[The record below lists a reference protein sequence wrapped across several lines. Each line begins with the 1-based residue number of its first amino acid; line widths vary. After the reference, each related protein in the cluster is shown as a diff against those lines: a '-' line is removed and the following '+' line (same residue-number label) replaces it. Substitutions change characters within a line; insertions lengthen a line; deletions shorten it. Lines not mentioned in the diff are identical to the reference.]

1 MNNKSTTKSQSI
13 NNYDVIIIG
22 AGPAGFTAAIYTAR
36 ANLNTMMLAGDS
48 PGGQL
53 LLTSEVENFPGFSAG
68 IMGPSLMQEMKDQA
82 IRFGTTMRNDYVTRV
97 ELTDETKKVWVGDE
111 VYTAKAVIVSTG
123 ASANWLNLENE
134 QRLMGKGV
142 SSCATCDGF
151 FFTTKH
157 VVVVGGGDSAMEE
170 SLTLAK
176 FASKVTLIHRRDE
189 FRASK
194 IMLERVKNHPK
205 IDILLN
211 SQVVDV
217 LGKDMVEG
225 VVIQD
230 TLHDTTSELECQGFF
245 VAIGHTPQTKLFD
258 GILDRNDKGYL
269 EISHDTSTKIKG
281 VFAAGDVADSRY
293 RQAIT
298 AAGEGCKSALEAEH
312 YIENT

>member
-1 MNNKSTTKSQSI
+1 MKKATNNSKTT
-13 NNYDVIIIG
+13 NNFDVIIIG
-22 AGPAGFTAAIYTAR
+22 AGPAGYTAAIYTAR
-36 ANLNTMMLAGDS
+36 ANLTTMMIAGDS

-68 IMGPSLMQEMKDQA
+68 IMGPDLMLEMKKQA
-82 IRFGTTMRNDYVTRV
+82 LRFGTTMRTDFVTKV
-97 ELTDETKKVWVGDE
+97 ELTDSAKKVWVGEDM
-111 VYTAKAVIVSTG
+111 YSAKAVIICTG

-151 FFTTKH
+151 FFTGKH

-176 FASKVTLIHRRDE
+176 FASKVTLVHRRDE

-194 IMLERVKNHPK
+194 IMLDRVKKHPK

-211 SQVVDV
+211 TQVVDV

-230 TLHDTTSELECQGFF
+230 TLTDKQSEISCQGFF
-245 VAIGHTPQTKLFD
+245 VAIGHTPATKLFD
-258 GILDRNDKGYL
+258 GILEIESNGYL
-269 EISHDTSTKIKG
+269 KSSHDTSTKIKG
-281 VFAAGDVADSRY
+281 VFATGDVTDSRY

>member
-1 MNNKSTTKSQSI
+1 MTKTTNKPKTI
-13 NNYDVIIIG
+13 NNFDVIIIG
-22 AGPAGFTAAIYTAR
+22 AGPAGYTAAIYTAR
-36 ANLNTMMLAGDS
+36 ANLSTMMFAGDS

-68 IMGPSLMQEMKDQA
+68 IMGPNLMQEMKDQA
-82 IRFGTTMRNDYVTRV
+82 LRFGTTMRTDFVTKV
-97 ELTDETKKVWVGDE
+97 ELTDTIKNVWVGDQM
-111 VYTAKAVIVSTG
+111 YSAKAVIISTG

-134 QRLMGKGV
+134 QRLMGKGI
-142 SSCATCDGF
+142 SSCATCDAF
-151 FFTTKH
+151 FFTGKH

-176 FASKVTLIHRRDE
+176 FANKVTLVHRRDE

-194 IMLERVKNHPK
+194 IMLDRVEKHPK

-211 SQVVDV
+211 TQVVDV

-230 TLHDTTSELECQGFF
+230 TLTDKQSDFACQGLF
-245 VAIGHTPQTKLFD
+245 VAIGHTPATKLFE
-258 GILDRNDKGYL
+258 GILDRDEKGYL
-269 EISHDTSTKIKG
+269 KTSHDTSTKIKG
-281 VFAAGDVADSRY
+281 VFASGDVADSRY

>member
-1 MNNKSTTKSQSI
+1 
-13 NNYDVIIIG
+13 
-22 AGPAGFTAAIYTAR
+22 
-36 ANLNTMMLAGDS
+36 
-48 PGGQL
+48 
-53 LLTSEVENFPGFSAG
+53 VENFPGFSAG
-68 IMGPSLMQEMKDQA
+68 IMGPDLMLEMKKQA
-82 IRFGTTMRNDYVTRV
+82 LRFGTTMRTDFVTKV
-97 ELTDETKKVWVGDE
+97 ELTDSAKKVWVGEDM
-111 VYTAKAVIVSTG
+111 YSAKAVIISTG

-151 FFTTKH
+151 FFTGKH

-176 FASKVTLIHRRDE
+176 FASKVTLMHRRDE

-194 IMLERVKNHPK
+194 IMLDRVKKHPK

-211 SQVVDV
+211 TQVVDV

-230 TLHDTTSELECQGFF
+230 TLTDKQSEISCQGFF
-245 VAIGHTPQTKLFD
+245 VAIGHTPATKLFE
-258 GILDRNDKGYL
+258 GILEIESNGYL
-269 EISHDTSTKIKG
+269 KSSHDTSTKIKG
-281 VFAAGDVADSRY
+281 VFATGDVTDSRY

>member
-1 MNNKSTTKSQSI
+1 
-13 NNYDVIIIG
+13 
-22 AGPAGFTAAIYTAR
+22 
-36 ANLNTMMLAGDS
+36 MMFAGDS

-68 IMGPSLMQEMKDQA
+68 IMGPDLMLEMKKQA
-82 IRFGTTMRNDYVTRV
+82 LRFGTTMRTDFVTKV
-97 ELTDETKKVWVGDE
+97 ELTDSAKKVWVGEDM
-111 VYTAKAVIVSTG
+111 YSAKAVIISTG

-151 FFTTKH
+151 FFTGKH

-176 FASKVTLIHRRDE
+176 FASKVTLMHRRDE

-194 IMLERVKNHPK
+194 IMLDRVKKHPK

-211 SQVVDV
+211 TQVVDV

-230 TLHDTTSELECQGFF
+230 TLTDKQSEISCQGFF
-245 VAIGHTPQTKLFD
+245 VAIGHTPATKLFE
-258 GILDRNDKGYL
+258 GILEIESNGYL
-269 EISHDTSTKIKG
+269 KSSHDTSTKIKG
-281 VFAAGDVADSRY
+281 VFATGDVTDSRY

>member
-1 MNNKSTTKSQSI
+1 MKKATNNPKTT
-13 NNYDVIIIG
+13 NNFDVIIIG
-22 AGPAGFTAAIYTAR
+22 AGPAGYTAAIYTAR
-36 ANLNTMMLAGDS
+36 ANLTTMMIAGDS

-68 IMGPSLMQEMKDQA
+68 IMGPDLMLEMKKQA
-82 IRFGTTMRNDYVTRV
+82 LRFGTSMRTDFVTKV
-97 ELTDETKKVWVGDE
+97 ELTDSAKKVWVGEDM
-111 VYTAKAVIVSTG
+111 YSAKAVIICTG

-151 FFTTKH
+151 FFTGKH

-176 FASKVTLIHRRDE
+176 FASKVTLVHRRDE

-194 IMLERVKNHPK
+194 IMLDRVKKHPK

-211 SQVVDV
+211 TQVVDV

-230 TLHDTTSELECQGFF
+230 TLTDKQSEISCQGFF
-245 VAIGHTPQTKLFD
+245 VAIGHTPATKLFD
-258 GILDRNDKGYL
+258 GILEIESNGYL
-269 EISHDTSTKIKG
+269 KSSHDTSTKIKG
-281 VFAAGDVADSRY
+281 VFATGDVTDSRY

>member
-1 MNNKSTTKSQSI
+1 MTKTSNKPKTI
-13 NNYDVIIIG
+13 NNFDVIIIG
-22 AGPAGFTAAIYTAR
+22 AGPAGYTAAIYTAR
-36 ANLNTMMLAGDS
+36 ANLSTMMFAGDS

-68 IMGPSLMQEMKDQA
+68 IMGPNLMQEMKDQA
-82 IRFGTTMRNDYVTRV
+82 LRFGTTMRTDFVTKV
-97 ELTDETKKVWVGDE
+97 ELTDTVKNVWVGDQM
-111 VYTAKAVIVSTG
+111 YSAKAVIISTG

-134 QRLMGKGV
+134 QRLMGKGI
-142 SSCATCDGF
+142 SSCATCDAF
-151 FFTTKH
+151 FFTGKH

-176 FASKVTLIHRRDE
+176 FASKVTLVHRRDE

-194 IMLERVKNHPK
+194 IMLDRVEKHPK

-230 TLHDTTSELECQGFF
+230 TLTDKQSDFACQGLF
-245 VAIGHTPQTKLFD
+245 VAIGHTPATKLFE
-258 GILDRNDKGYL
+258 GILDRDEKGYL
-269 EISHDTSTKIKG
+269 KISHDTSTKIKG
-281 VFAAGDVADSRY
+281 VFASGDVADSRY

>member
-1 MNNKSTTKSQSI
+1 MKKATNNPKTT
-13 NNYDVIIIG
+13 NNFDVIIIG
-22 AGPAGFTAAIYTAR
+22 AGPAGYTAAIYTAR
-36 ANLNTMMLAGDS
+36 ANLTTMLISGDS

-68 IMGPSLMQEMKDQA
+68 IMGPDLMLEMKKQA
-82 IRFGTTMRNDYVTRV
+82 LRFGTSMRTDFVTKV
-97 ELTDETKKVWVGDE
+97 ELTDSAKKVWVGEDM
-111 VYTAKAVIVSTG
+111 YSAKAVIICTG

-151 FFTTKH
+151 FFTGKH

-176 FASKVTLIHRRDE
+176 FANKVTLVHRRDE

-194 IMLERVKNHPK
+194 IMLDRVKKHPK

-211 SQVVDV
+211 TQVVDV

-230 TLHDTTSELECQGFF
+230 TLTDKQSEISCQGFF
-245 VAIGHTPQTKLFD
+245 VAIGHTPATKLFD
-258 GILDRNDKGYL
+258 GILEIESNGYL
-269 EISHDTSTKIKG
+269 KSSHDTSTKIKG
-281 VFAAGDVADSRY
+281 VFATGDVTDSRY

>member
-1 MNNKSTTKSQSI
+1 MKKATNNPKTT
-13 NNYDVIIIG
+13 NNFDVIIIG
-22 AGPAGFTAAIYTAR
+22 AGPAGYTAAIYTAR
-36 ANLNTMMLAGDS
+36 ANLTTMLISGDS

-68 IMGPSLMQEMKDQA
+68 IMGPDLMEEMKKQA
-82 IRFGTTMRNDYVTRV
+82 LRFGTTMRTDFVTKV
-97 ELTDETKKVWVGDE
+97 ELTDSAKKVWVGEDM
-111 VYTAKAVIVSTG
+111 YSAKAVIICTG

-151 FFTTKH
+151 FFTGKH

-176 FASKVTLIHRRDE
+176 FASKVTLVHRRDE

-194 IMLERVKNHPK
+194 IMLDRVKKHPK

-211 SQVVDV
+211 TQVVDV

-230 TLHDTTSELECQGFF
+230 TLTDKQSEISCQGFF
-245 VAIGHTPQTKLFD
+245 VAIGHTPATKLFD
-258 GILDRNDKGYL
+258 GILEIESNGYL
-269 EISHDTSTKIKG
+269 KSSHDTSTKIKG
-281 VFAAGDVADSRY
+281 VFATGDVTDSRY

>member
-1 MNNKSTTKSQSI
+1 MKKATNNSKTT
-13 NNYDVIIIG
+13 NNFDVIIIG
-22 AGPAGFTAAIYTAR
+22 AGPAGYTAAIYTAR
-36 ANLNTMMLAGDS
+36 ANLTTMLISGDS

-68 IMGPSLMQEMKDQA
+68 IMGPDLMLEMKKQA
-82 IRFGTTMRNDYVTRV
+82 LRFGTTMRTDFVTKV
-97 ELTDETKKVWVGDE
+97 ELTDSAKKVWVGEDM
-111 VYTAKAVIVSTG
+111 YSAKAVIISTG

-151 FFTTKH
+151 FFTGKH

-176 FASKVTLIHRRDE
+176 FASKVTLVHRRDE

-194 IMLERVKNHPK
+194 IMLDRVKKHPK

-211 SQVVDV
+211 TQVVDV

-230 TLHDTTSELECQGFF
+230 TLTDKQSEISCQGFF
-245 VAIGHTPQTKLFD
+245 VAIGHTPATKLFD
-258 GILDRNDKGYL
+258 GILEIESNGYL
-269 EISHDTSTKIKG
+269 KSSHDTSTKIKG
-281 VFAAGDVADSRY
+281 VFATGDVTDSRY

>member
-1 MNNKSTTKSQSI
+1 MKKATNNPKTT
-13 NNYDVIIIG
+13 NNFDVIIIG
-22 AGPAGFTAAIYTAR
+22 AGPAGYTAAIYTAR
-36 ANLNTMMLAGDS
+36 ANLTTMLISGDS

-68 IMGPSLMQEMKDQA
+68 IMGPDLMLEMKKQA
-82 IRFGTTMRNDYVTRV
+82 LRFGTSMRTDFVTKV
-97 ELTDETKKVWVGDE
+97 ELTDSAKKVWVGEDM
-111 VYTAKAVIVSTG
+111 YSAKAVIICTG

-151 FFTTKH
+151 FFTGKH

-176 FASKVTLIHRRDE
+176 FASKVTLVHRRDE

-194 IMLERVKNHPK
+194 IMLDRVKKHPK

-211 SQVVDV
+211 TQVVDV

-230 TLHDTTSELECQGFF
+230 TLTDKQSEISCQGFF
-245 VAIGHTPQTKLFD
+245 VAIGHTPATKLFD
-258 GILDRNDKGYL
+258 GILEIESNGYL
-269 EISHDTSTKIKG
+269 KSSHDTSTKIKG
-281 VFAAGDVADSRY
+281 VFATGDVTDSRY

>member
-1 MNNKSTTKSQSI
+1 MKKATNNSKTT
-13 NNYDVIIIG
+13 NNFDVIIIG
-22 AGPAGFTAAIYTAR
+22 AGPAGYTAAIYTAR
-36 ANLNTMMLAGDS
+36 ANLTTMLISGDS

-68 IMGPSLMQEMKDQA
+68 IMGPDLMLEMKKQA
-82 IRFGTTMRNDYVTRV
+82 LRFGTTMRTDFVTKV
-97 ELTDETKKVWVGDE
+97 ELTDSAKKVWVGGDM
-111 VYTAKAVIVSTG
+111 YSAKAVIISTG

-151 FFTTKH
+151 FFTGKH

-176 FASKVTLIHRRDE
+176 FASKVTLVHRRDE

-194 IMLERVKNHPK
+194 IMLDRVKKHPK

-211 SQVVDV
+211 TQVVDV

-230 TLHDTTSELECQGFF
+230 TLTDKQSEISCQGFF
-245 VAIGHTPQTKLFD
+245 VAIGHTPATKLFD
-258 GILDRNDKGYL
+258 GILEIESNGYL
-269 EISHDTSTKIKG
+269 KSSHDTSTKIKG
-281 VFAAGDVADSRY
+281 VFATGDVTDSRY

>member
-1 MNNKSTTKSQSI
+1 MKKATNNSKTT
-13 NNYDVIIIG
+13 NNFDVIIIG
-22 AGPAGFTAAIYTAR
+22 AGPAGYTAAIYTAR
-36 ANLNTMMLAGDS
+36 ANLTTMLISGDS

-68 IMGPSLMQEMKDQA
+68 IMGPDLMEEMKKQA
-82 IRFGTTMRNDYVTRV
+82 LRFGTSMRTDFVTKV
-97 ELTDETKKVWVGDE
+97 ELTDSAKKVWVGEDM
-111 VYTAKAVIVSTG
+111 YSAKAVIICTG

-151 FFTTKH
+151 FFTGKH

-176 FASKVTLIHRRDE
+176 FASKVTLVHRRDE

-194 IMLERVKNHPK
+194 IMLDRVKKHPK

-211 SQVVDV
+211 TQVVDV

-230 TLHDTTSELECQGFF
+230 TLTDKQSDISCQGFF
-245 VAIGHTPQTKLFD
+245 VAIGHTPATKLFD
-258 GILDRNDKGYL
+258 GILEIESNGYL
-269 EISHDTSTKIKG
+269 KSSHDTSTKIKG
-281 VFAAGDVADSRY
+281 VFATGDVTDSRY

>member
-1 MNNKSTTKSQSI
+1 MKKATNNPKT
-13 NNYDVIIIG
+13 NNFDVIIIG
-22 AGPAGFTAAIYTAR
+22 AGPAGYTAAIYTAR
-36 ANLNTMMLAGDS
+36 ANLTTMLISGDS

-68 IMGPSLMQEMKDQA
+68 IMGPDLMLEMKKQA
-82 IRFGTTMRNDYVTRV
+82 LRFGTTMRTDFVTKV
-97 ELTDETKKVWVGDE
+97 ELTDSVKKVWVGQDM
-111 VYTAKAVIVSTG
+111 YSAKAVIISTG

-151 FFTTKH
+151 FFTGKH

-176 FASKVTLIHRRDE
+176 FASKVTLVHRRDE

-194 IMLERVKNHPK
+194 IMLDRVKKHPK

-211 SQVVDV
+211 TQVVDV

-230 TLHDTTSELECQGFF
+230 TLTDKQSEISCQGFF
-245 VAIGHTPQTKLFD
+245 VAIGHTPATKLFD
-258 GILDRNDKGYL
+258 GILEIESNGYL
-269 EISHDTSTKIKG
+269 KSSHDTSTKIKG
-281 VFAAGDVADSRY
+281 VFATGDVTDSRY

>member
-1 MNNKSTTKSQSI
+1 MKKATNNSKTT
-13 NNYDVIIIG
+13 NNFDGIIIG
-22 AGPAGFTAAIYTAR
+22 AGPAGYTAAIYTAR
-36 ANLNTMMLAGDS
+36 ANLTTMLISGDS

-68 IMGPSLMQEMKDQA
+68 IMGPDLMEEMKKQA
-82 IRFGTTMRNDYVTRV
+82 LRFGTTMRTDFVTKV
-97 ELTDETKKVWVGDE
+97 ELTDSAKKVWVGEDM
-111 VYTAKAVIVSTG
+111 YSAKAVIICTG

-151 FFTTKH
+151 FFTGKH

-176 FASKVTLIHRRDE
+176 FASKVTLVHRRDE

-194 IMLERVKNHPK
+194 IMLDRVKKHPK

-211 SQVVDV
+211 TQVVDV

-230 TLHDTTSELECQGFF
+230 TLTDKQSDISCQGFF
-245 VAIGHTPQTKLFD
+245 VAIGHTPATKLFD
-258 GILDRNDKGYL
+258 GILEIESNGYL
-269 EISHDTSTKIKG
+269 KSSHDTSTKIKG
-281 VFAAGDVADSRY
+281 VFATGDVTDSRY

>member
-1 MNNKSTTKSQSI
+1 MKKATNNPKTT
-13 NNYDVIIIG
+13 NNFDVIIIG
-22 AGPAGFTAAIYTAR
+22 AGPAGYTAAIYTAR
-36 ANLNTMMLAGDS
+36 ANLTTMLISGDS

-68 IMGPSLMQEMKDQA
+68 IMGPDLMEEMKKQA
-82 IRFGTTMRNDYVTRV
+82 LRFGTTMRTDFVTKV
-97 ELTDETKKVWVGDE
+97 ELTDSAKKVWVGEDM
-111 VYTAKAVIVSTG
+111 YSAKAVIICTG

-151 FFTTKH
+151 FFTGKH

-176 FASKVTLIHRRDE
+176 FANKVTLVHRRDE

-194 IMLERVKNHPK
+194 IMLDRVKKHPK

-211 SQVVDV
+211 TQVVDV

-230 TLHDTTSELECQGFF
+230 TLTDKQSEISCQGFF
-245 VAIGHTPQTKLFD
+245 VAIGHTPATKLFD
-258 GILDRNDKGYL
+258 GILEIESNGYL
-269 EISHDTSTKIKG
+269 KSSHDTSTKIKG
-281 VFAAGDVADSRY
+281 VFATGDVTDSRY

>member
-1 MNNKSTTKSQSI
+1 MKKATNNSKTT
-13 NNYDVIIIG
+13 NNFDVIIIG
-22 AGPAGFTAAIYTAR
+22 AGPAGYTAAIYTAR
-36 ANLNTMMLAGDS
+36 ANLTTMLISGDS

-68 IMGPSLMQEMKDQA
+68 IMGPDLMLEMKKQA
-82 IRFGTTMRNDYVTRV
+82 LRFGTTMRTDFVTKV
-97 ELTDETKKVWVGDE
+97 ELTDSAKKVWVGEDM
-111 VYTAKAVIVSTG
+111 YSAKAVIISTG

-151 FFTTKH
+151 FFTGKH

-176 FASKVTLIHRRDE
+176 FASKVTLVHRRDE

-194 IMLERVKNHPK
+194 IMLDRVKRHPK

-211 SQVVDV
+211 TQVVDV

-230 TLHDTTSELECQGFF
+230 TLTDKQSEISCQGFF
-245 VAIGHTPQTKLFD
+245 VAIGHTPATKLFD
-258 GILDRNDKGYL
+258 GILEIESNGYL
-269 EISHDTSTKIKG
+269 KSSHDTSTKIKG
-281 VFAAGDVADSRY
+281 VFATGDVTDSRY

>member
-1 MNNKSTTKSQSI
+1 MKKATNNPKTT
-13 NNYDVIIIG
+13 NNFDVIIIG
-22 AGPAGFTAAIYTAR
+22 AGPAGYTAAIYTAR
-36 ANLNTMMLAGDS
+36 ANLTTMLISGDS

-68 IMGPSLMQEMKDQA
+68 IMGPDLMLEMKKQA
-82 IRFGTTMRNDYVTRV
+82 LRFGTTMRTDFVTKV
-97 ELTDETKKVWVGDE
+97 ELTDSAKKVWVGEDM
-111 VYTAKAVIVSTG
+111 YSAKAVIICTG

-151 FFTTKH
+151 FFTGKH

-176 FASKVTLIHRRDE
+176 FASKVTLVHRRDE

-194 IMLERVKNHPK
+194 IMLDRVKKHPK

-211 SQVVDV
+211 TQVVDV

-230 TLHDTTSELECQGFF
+230 TLTDKQSEISCQGFF
-245 VAIGHTPQTKLFD
+245 VAIGHTPATKLFD
-258 GILDRNDKGYL
+258 GILEIESNGYL
-269 EISHDTSTKIKG
+269 KSSHDTSTKIKG
-281 VFAAGDVADSRY
+281 VFATGDVTDSRY

>member
-1 MNNKSTTKSQSI
+1 
-13 NNYDVIIIG
+13 
-22 AGPAGFTAAIYTAR
+22 
-36 ANLNTMMLAGDS
+36 MLISGDS

-68 IMGPSLMQEMKDQA
+68 IMGPDLMEEMKKQA
-82 IRFGTTMRNDYVTRV
+82 LRFGTTMRTDFVTKV
-97 ELTDETKKVWVGDE
+97 ELTDSAKKVWVGEDM
-111 VYTAKAVIVSTG
+111 YSAKAVIICTG

-151 FFTTKH
+151 FFTGKH

-176 FASKVTLIHRRDE
+176 FASKVTLVHRRDE

-194 IMLERVKNHPK
+194 IMLDRVKKHPK

-211 SQVVDV
+211 TQVVDV

-230 TLHDTTSELECQGFF
+230 TLTDKQSEISCQGFF
-245 VAIGHTPQTKLFD
+245 VAIGHTPATKLFD
-258 GILDRNDKGYL
+258 GILEIESNGYL
-269 EISHDTSTKIKG
+269 KSSHDTSTKIKG
-281 VFAAGDVADSRY
+281 VFATGDVTDSRY

>member
-1 MNNKSTTKSQSI
+1 MKKATNNPKTT
-13 NNYDVIIIG
+13 NNFDVIIIG
-22 AGPAGFTAAIYTAR
+22 AGPAGYTAAIYTAR
-36 ANLNTMMLAGDS
+36 ANLTTMLISGDS

-68 IMGPSLMQEMKDQA
+68 IMGPDLMEEMKKQA
-82 IRFGTTMRNDYVTRV
+82 LRFGTTMRTDFVTKV
-97 ELTDETKKVWVGDE
+97 ELTDSAKKVWVGEDM
-111 VYTAKAVIVSTG
+111 YSAKAVIICTG

-151 FFTTKH
+151 FFTGKH

-170 SLTLAK
+170 SLTLAQ
-176 FASKVTLIHRRDE
+176 FASKVTLVHRRDE

-194 IMLERVKNHPK
+194 IMLDRVKKHPK

-211 SQVVDV
+211 TQVVDV

-230 TLHDTTSELECQGFF
+230 TLTDKQSEISCQGFF
-245 VAIGHTPQTKLFD
+245 VAIGHTPATKLFD
-258 GILDRNDKGYL
+258 GILEIESNGYL
-269 EISHDTSTKIKG
+269 KSSHDTSTKIKG
-281 VFAAGDVADSRY
+281 VFATGDVTDSRY

>member
-1 MNNKSTTKSQSI
+1 MTKTI
-13 NNYDVIIIG
+13 NNPKTTNNFDVIIIG
-22 AGPAGFTAAIYTAR
+22 AGPAGYTAAIYTAR
-36 ANLNTMMLAGDS
+36 ANLSTMMFAGDS

-68 IMGPSLMQEMKDQA
+68 IMGPDLMLEMKKQA
-82 IRFGTTMRNDYVTRV
+82 LRFGTTMRTDFVTKV
-97 ELTDETKKVWVGDE
+97 ELTDSAKKVWVGEDM
-111 VYTAKAVIVSTG
+111 YSAKAVIISTG

-151 FFTTKH
+151 FFTGKH

-176 FASKVTLIHRRDE
+176 FASKVTLMHRRDE

-194 IMLERVKNHPK
+194 IMLDRVKKHPK

-211 SQVVDV
+211 TQVVDV

-230 TLHDTTSELECQGFF
+230 TLTDKQSEISCQGFF
-245 VAIGHTPQTKLFD
+245 VAIGHTPATKLFE
-258 GILDRNDKGYL
+258 GILEIESNGYL
-269 EISHDTSTKIKG
+269 KSSHDTSTKIKG
-281 VFAAGDVADSRY
+281 VFATGDVTDSRY

>member
-1 MNNKSTTKSQSI
+1 MKKATNNPKTT
-13 NNYDVIIIG
+13 NNFDVIIIG
-22 AGPAGFTAAIYTAR
+22 AGPAGYTAAIYTAR
-36 ANLNTMMLAGDS
+36 ANLTTMLISGDS

-68 IMGPSLMQEMKDQA
+68 IMGPDLMEEMKKQA
-82 IRFGTTMRNDYVTRV
+82 LRFGTSMRTDFVTKV
-97 ELTDETKKVWVGDE
+97 ELTDSAKKVWVGEDM
-111 VYTAKAVIVSTG
+111 YSAKAVIICTG

-151 FFTTKH
+151 FFTGKH

-176 FASKVTLIHRRDE
+176 FASKVTLVHRRDE

-194 IMLERVKNHPK
+194 IMLDRVKKHPK

-211 SQVVDV
+211 TQVVDV

-230 TLHDTTSELECQGFF
+230 TLTDKQSEISCQGFF
-245 VAIGHTPQTKLFD
+245 VAIGHTPATKLFD
-258 GILDRNDKGYL
+258 GILEIESNGYL
-269 EISHDTSTKIKG
+269 KSSHDTSTKIKG
-281 VFAAGDVADSRY
+281 VFATGDVTDSRY

>member
-1 MNNKSTTKSQSI
+1 MKKATNNSKTT
-13 NNYDVIIIG
+13 NNFDVIIIG
-22 AGPAGFTAAIYTAR
+22 AGPAGYTAAIYTAR
-36 ANLNTMMLAGDS
+36 ANLTTMMIAGDS

-68 IMGPSLMQEMKDQA
+68 IMGPDLMLEMKKQA
-82 IRFGTTMRNDYVTRV
+82 LRFGTSMRTDFVTKV
-97 ELTDETKKVWVGDE
+97 ELTDSAKKVWVGEDM
-111 VYTAKAVIVSTG
+111 YSAKAVIICTG

-151 FFTTKH
+151 FFTGKH

-176 FASKVTLIHRRDE
+176 FASKVTLVHRRDE

-194 IMLERVKNHPK
+194 IMLDRVKKHPK

-211 SQVVDV
+211 TQVVDV

-230 TLHDTTSELECQGFF
+230 TLTDKQSEISCQGFF
-245 VAIGHTPQTKLFD
+245 VAIGHTPATKLFD
-258 GILDRNDKGYL
+258 GILEIESNGYL
-269 EISHDTSTKIKG
+269 KSSHDTSTKIKG
-281 VFAAGDVADSRY
+281 VFATGDVTDSRY

>member
-1 MNNKSTTKSQSI
+1 MKKATNNPKTT
-13 NNYDVIIIG
+13 NNFDVIIIG
-22 AGPAGFTAAIYTAR
+22 AGPAGYTAAIYTAR
-36 ANLNTMMLAGDS
+36 ANLTTMLISGDS

-68 IMGPSLMQEMKDQA
+68 IMGPDLMEEMKKQA
-82 IRFGTTMRNDYVTRV
+82 LRFGTTMRTDFVTKV
-97 ELTDETKKVWVGDE
+97 ELTDSAKKVWVGEDM
-111 VYTAKAVIVSTG
+111 YSAKAVIICTG

-151 FFTTKH
+151 FFTGKH

-176 FASKVTLIHRRDE
+176 FASKVTLVHRRDE

-194 IMLERVKNHPK
+194 IMLDRVKKHPK

-211 SQVVDV
+211 TQVVDV

-230 TLHDTTSELECQGFF
+230 TLTDKQSDISCQGFF
-245 VAIGHTPQTKLFD
+245 VAIGHTPATKLFD
-258 GILDRNDKGYL
+258 VILEIESNGYL
-269 EISHDTSTKIKG
+269 KSSHDTSTKIKG
-281 VFAAGDVADSRY
+281 VFATGDVTDSRY

>member
-1 MNNKSTTKSQSI
+1 MTKTI
-13 NNYDVIIIG
+13 NNPKTTNNFDVIIIG
-22 AGPAGFTAAIYTAR
+22 AGPAGYTAAIYTAR
-36 ANLNTMMLAGDS
+36 ANLSTMMFAGDS

-68 IMGPSLMQEMKDQA
+68 IMGPDLMLEMKKQA
-82 IRFGTTMRNDYVTRV
+82 LRFGTTMRTDFVTKV
-97 ELTDETKKVWVGDE
+97 ELTDSAKKVWVGDQM
-111 VYTAKAVIVSTG
+111 YSAKAVIISTG

-151 FFTTKH
+151 FFTGKH

-176 FASKVTLIHRRDE
+176 FASKVTLMHRRDE

-194 IMLERVKNHPK
+194 IMLDRVKKHPK

-211 SQVVDV
+211 TQVVDV

-230 TLHDTTSELECQGFF
+230 TLTDKQSEISCQGFF
-245 VAIGHTPQTKLFD
+245 VAIGHTPATKLFE
-258 GILDRNDKGYL
+258 GILEIESNGYL
-269 EISHDTSTKIKG
+269 KSSHDTSTKIKG
-281 VFAAGDVADSRY
+281 VFATGDVTDSRY

>member
-1 MNNKSTTKSQSI
+1 
-13 NNYDVIIIG
+13 
-22 AGPAGFTAAIYTAR
+22 
-36 ANLNTMMLAGDS
+36 
-48 PGGQL
+48 
-53 LLTSEVENFPGFSAG
+53 
-68 IMGPSLMQEMKDQA
+68 MQEMKDQA
-82 IRFGTTMRNDYVTRV
+82 LRFGTTMRTDFVTKV
-97 ELTDETKKVWVGDE
+97 ELTDAVKNVWVGDQM
-111 VYTAKAVIVSTG
+111 YSAKAVIISTG

-134 QRLMGKGV
+134 QRLMGKGI
-142 SSCATCDGF
+142 SSCATCDAF
-151 FFTTKH
+151 FFTGKH

-176 FASKVTLIHRRDE
+176 FANKVTLVHRRDE

-194 IMLERVKNHPK
+194 IMLDRVEKHPK

-211 SQVVDV
+211 TQVVDV

-230 TLHDTTSELECQGFF
+230 TLTDKQSDFACQGLF
-245 VAIGHTPQTKLFD
+245 VAIGHTPATKLFE
-258 GILDRNDKGYL
+258 GILDRDEKGYL
-269 EISHDTSTKIKG
+269 KTSHDTSTKIKG
-281 VFAAGDVADSRY
+281 VFASGDVADSRY

>member
-1 MNNKSTTKSQSI
+1 MKKATNNSKTT
-13 NNYDVIIIG
+13 NNFDVIIIG
-22 AGPAGFTAAIYTAR
+22 AGPAGYTAAIYTAR
-36 ANLNTMMLAGDS
+36 ANLTTMLISGDS

-68 IMGPSLMQEMKDQA
+68 IMGPDLMLEMKKQA
-82 IRFGTTMRNDYVTRV
+82 LRFGTTMRTDFVTKV
-97 ELTDETKKVWVGDE
+97 ELTDSAKKVWVGEDM
-111 VYTAKAVIVSTG
+111 YSAKAVIICTG

-151 FFTTKH
+151 FFTGKH

-176 FASKVTLIHRRDE
+176 FASKVTLVHRRDE

-194 IMLERVKNHPK
+194 IMLDRVKKHPK

-211 SQVVDV
+211 TQVVDV

-230 TLHDTTSELECQGFF
+230 TLTDKQSEISCQGFF
-245 VAIGHTPQTKLFD
+245 VAIGHTPATKLFD
-258 GILDRNDKGYL
+258 GILEIESNGYL
-269 EISHDTSTKIKG
+269 KSSHDTSTKIKG
-281 VFAAGDVADSRY
+281 VFATGDVTDSRY

>member
-1 MNNKSTTKSQSI
+1 MTKTSNKSKTI
-13 NNYDVIIIG
+13 NNFDVIIIG
-22 AGPAGFTAAIYTAR
+22 AGPAGYTAAIYTAR
-36 ANLNTMMLAGDS
+36 ANLSTMMFAGDS

-68 IMGPSLMQEMKDQA
+68 IMGPNLMQEMKDQA
-82 IRFGTTMRNDYVTRV
+82 LRFGTTMRTDFVTKV
-97 ELTDETKKVWVGDE
+97 ELTDTVKNVWVGDQM
-111 VYTAKAVIVSTG
+111 YSAKAVIISTG

-134 QRLMGKGV
+134 QRLMGKGI
-142 SSCATCDGF
+142 SSCATCDAF
-151 FFTTKH
+151 FFTGKH

-176 FASKVTLIHRRDE
+176 FASKVTLVHRRDE

-194 IMLERVKNHPK
+194 IMLDRVEKHPK

-230 TLHDTTSELECQGFF
+230 TLTDKQSDFACQGLF
-245 VAIGHTPQTKLFD
+245 VAIGHTPATKLFE
-258 GILDRNDKGYL
+258 GILDRDEKGYL
-269 EISHDTSTKIKG
+269 KISHDTSTKIKG
-281 VFAAGDVADSRY
+281 VFASGDVADSRY

>member
-1 MNNKSTTKSQSI
+1 MKKATNNSKTT
-13 NNYDVIIIG
+13 NNFDVIIIG
-22 AGPAGFTAAIYTAR
+22 AGPAGYTAAIYTAR
-36 ANLNTMMLAGDS
+36 ANLSTMMIAGDS

-68 IMGPSLMQEMKDQA
+68 IMGPDLMLEMKKQA
-82 IRFGTTMRNDYVTRV
+82 LRFGTTMRTDFVTKV
-97 ELTDETKKVWVGDE
+97 ELTDSAKKVWVGQDM
-111 VYTAKAVIVSTG
+111 YSAKAVIICTG

-142 SSCATCDGF
+142 SYCATCDGF
-151 FFTTKH
+151 FFTGKH

-176 FASKVTLIHRRDE
+176 FASKVTLVHRRDE

-194 IMLERVKNHPK
+194 IMLDRVKKHPK

-211 SQVVDV
+211 TQVVDV

-230 TLHDTTSELECQGFF
+230 TLTDKQSEISCQGFF
-245 VAIGHTPQTKLFD
+245 VAIGHTPATKLFD
-258 GILDRNDKGYL
+258 GILEIESNGYL
-269 EISHDTSTKIKG
+269 KSSHDTSTKIKG
-281 VFAAGDVADSRY
+281 VFATGDVTDSRY

>member
-1 MNNKSTTKSQSI
+1 MKKATNNSETT
-13 NNYDVIIIG
+13 NNFDVIIIG
-22 AGPAGFTAAIYTAR
+22 AGPAGYTAAIYTAR
-36 ANLNTMMLAGDS
+36 ANLTTMLISGDS

-68 IMGPSLMQEMKDQA
+68 IMGPDLMLEMKKQA
-82 IRFGTTMRNDYVTRV
+82 LRFGTTMRTDFVTKV
-97 ELTDETKKVWVGDE
+97 ELTDSAKKVWVGEDM
-111 VYTAKAVIVSTG
+111 YTAKAVIISTG

-151 FFTTKH
+151 FFTGKH

-176 FASKVTLIHRRDE
+176 FASKVTLVHRRDE

-194 IMLERVKNHPK
+194 IMLDRVKKHPK

-211 SQVVDV
+211 TQVVDV

-230 TLHDTTSELECQGFF
+230 TLTDKQSEISCQGFF
-245 VAIGHTPQTKLFD
+245 VAIGHTPATKLFD
-258 GILDRNDKGYL
+258 GILEIESNGYL
-269 EISHDTSTKIKG
+269 KSSHDTSTKIKG
-281 VFAAGDVADSRY
+281 VFATGDVTDSRY

>member
-1 MNNKSTTKSQSI
+1 MKKATNNPKTT
-13 NNYDVIIIG
+13 NNFDVIIIG
-22 AGPAGFTAAIYTAR
+22 AGPAGYTAAIYTAR
-36 ANLNTMMLAGDS
+36 ANLTTMLISGDS

-68 IMGPSLMQEMKDQA
+68 IMGPDLMEEMKKQA
-82 IRFGTTMRNDYVTRV
+82 LRFGTTMRTDFVTKV
-97 ELTDETKKVWVGDE
+97 ELTDSAKKVWVGEDM
-111 VYTAKAVIVSTG
+111 YSAKAVIISTG

-151 FFTTKH
+151 FFTGKH

-176 FASKVTLIHRRDE
+176 FASKVTLVHRRDE

-194 IMLERVKNHPK
+194 IMLDRVKKHPK

-211 SQVVDV
+211 TQVVDV

-230 TLHDTTSELECQGFF
+230 TLTDKQSEISCQGFF
-245 VAIGHTPQTKLFD
+245 VAIGHTPATKLFD
-258 GILDRNDKGYL
+258 GILEIESNGYL
-269 EISHDTSTKIKG
+269 KSSHDTSTKIKG
-281 VFAAGDVADSRY
+281 VFATGDVTDSRY

>member
-1 MNNKSTTKSQSI
+1 MKKATNNSKTT
-13 NNYDVIIIG
+13 NNFDVIIIG
-22 AGPAGFTAAIYTAR
+22 AGPAGYTAAIYTAR
-36 ANLNTMMLAGDS
+36 ANLTTMLISGDS

-68 IMGPSLMQEMKDQA
+68 IMGPDLMEEMKKQA
-82 IRFGTTMRNDYVTRV
+82 LRFGTTMRTDFVTKV
-97 ELTDETKKVWVGDE
+97 ELTDSAKKVWVGEDM
-111 VYTAKAVIVSTG
+111 YSAKAVIICTG

-151 FFTTKH
+151 FFTGKH

-176 FASKVTLIHRRDE
+176 FASKVTLVHRRDE

-194 IMLERVKNHPK
+194 IMLDRVKKHPK

-211 SQVVDV
+211 TQVVDV

-230 TLHDTTSELECQGFF
+230 TLTDKQSEISCQGFF
-245 VAIGHTPQTKLFD
+245 VAIGHTPATKLFD
-258 GILDRNDKGYL
+258 GILEIESNGYL
-269 EISHDTSTKIKG
+269 KSSHDTSTKIKG
-281 VFAAGDVADSRY
+281 VFATGDVTDSRY